1 MGCRSGKL
9 EELYEYYTSCSG
21 VYHAGRTTFYKVFKS
36 HWSKALKFRHL
47 GQHARCST
55 CAKLGEMRLLA
66 NTREAKE
73 HVQTMYDEHVT
84 SVFKDRATMAN
95 LERLSAERAHG
106 PALEPQ
112 KSKPIKTA
120 FCICVLR
127 EWTKRS
133 LDSLATSSSQG
144 RARKIGGRKSIVLV
158 SWPPVL
164 VSTIFTCRQTP
175 PRIEK
180 PKS

>member
-21 VYHAGRTTFYKVFKS
+21 VYHAGRTTFYEVFKS

-95 LERLSAERAHG
+95 LERLSAE
-106 PALEPQ
+106 
-112 KSKPIKTA
+112 ST
-120 FCICVLR
+120 
-127 EWTKRS
+127 
-133 LDSLATSSSQG
+133 
-144 RARKIGGRKSIVLV
+144 RARPGAPEVEADQNSVLHLCV
-158 SWPPVL
+158 DGMDQAKFRLPRNLQLTKQSDQKRRPQEHCVGVLAAGVGEYYFLLPPD
-164 VSTIFTCRQTP
+164 TA
-175 PRIEK
+175 K
-180 PKS
+180 D